1 MISLTGGLALFGF
14 SLALLVRAE
23 LGLDPWDVL
32 HQGLAET
39 LGARIGVVVV
49 ATSFVALAAWVPLRQ
64 RPGVGTIGNAAVVGV
79 VFEIAI
85 EAIPDLRTMPA
96 RVAVLAAGIVLNAVA
111 TGLYVGAGLGPGPR
125 DGIMTGLAAR
135 GWPIRRVRTSIE
147 GCVLAL
153 GWLLGG
159 TIGVGT
165 AAYAISIGPLIH
177 IFLPIFTIDQPA
189 DRSPTTEVQRCAP
202 VPTS

>member
-1 MISLTGGLALFGF
+1 MSAIAVRWFPSPFGRRVISLTGGLALFGF

-135 GWPIRRVRTSIE
+135 GWPIRSTNR
-147 GCVLAL
+147 
-153 GWLLGG
+153 
-159 TIGVGT
+159 
-165 AAYAISIGPLIH
+165 
-177 IFLPIFTIDQPA
+177 PI
-189 DRSPTTEVQRCAP
+189 AP
-202 VPTS
+202 

>member
-1 MISLTGGLALFGF
+1 MSLTGGLALFGF

-135 GWPIRRVRTSIE
+135 SWPIRRVRTSIE

-165 AAYAISIGPLIH
+165 AAYAISIGPLVH

-189 DRSPTTEVQRCAP
+189 DRSLTTEVQQCAP